1 MTKTEAL
8 MYKIIGKISEFDTP
22 IVFKG
27 ALITRLVLMENEYS
41 ALERQTKDIDANWTE
56 APPSME
62 ELKNIVNRS
71 LTIFNGKLYAEAIR
85 EYGEKKSAG
94 IAIVE
99 TASGNRIITMDIS
112 IKPVTG
118 SKIYY
123 YGKIGVRG
131 VLANEIL
138 ADKISVISSKM
149 VFRRAKDII
158 DIYALAHCVNVH
170 TDDIFYIYKKNP
182 ARVVGVFD
190 EFYNRRQDVE
200 HAYESLAG
208 IENKPSFDNVY
219 SYLTKFIKPFAEHDE
234 TPKLWDSE
242 KMMWENEIF

>member
-1 MTKTEAL
+1 MTKKEEL
-8 MYKIIGKISEFDTP
+8 MYKIIGKISESDTP

-27 ALITRLVLMENEYS
+27 ALITRLVLMENGYS
-41 ALERQTKDIDANWTE
+41 ALERQTKDIDANWTGT
-56 APPSME
+56 PPSMD
-62 ELKNIVNRS
+62 ELKDIVGRS
-71 LTIFNGKLYAEAIR
+71 LAIFNGELYAEAIR

-99 TASGNRIITMDIS
+99 TVSGNRIITIDIS
-112 IKPVTG
+112 IKPVAG

-123 YGKIGVRG
+123 YGEIGVRG

-149 VFRRAKDII
+149 VFRRAKDIV
-158 DIYALAHCVNVH
+158 DVYALAHCVNVH
-170 TDDIFYIYKKNP
+170 TDDIFDIYRKNP
-182 ARVVGVFD
+182 TRVVGAFD

-208 IENKPSFDNVY
+208 IENKPSFDDVY
-219 SYLTKFIKPFAEHDE
+219 PYLTEFIKPFVEHDE
-234 TPKLWDSE
+234 TPKLWDSD
-242 KMMWENEIF
+242 KIVWETEIP